1 MAGRTQA
8 NPAAIASSRQF
19 EDGGLEVV
27 VSVPA
32 AGVVPTVAVIVATHV
47 VSTAAEVV
55 TSIVA

>member
-1 MAGRTQA
+1 MTGGTPA
-8 NPAAIASSRQF
+8 NPAALAFRSLVGNNS
-19 EDGGLEVV
+19 LEVV
-27 VSVPA
+27 VPVPA